1 MAPGCDGHH
10 TREVNGRVT
19 PGRRHHLLHRAGSE
33 GLPAVA
39 VVIEAITGS
48 HTYPSGATGE

>member
-10 TREVNGRVT
+10 SREVNGRVT
-19 PGRRHHLLHRAGSE
+19 LGRRHHLVHRAGSE

-48 HTYPSGATGE
+48 HTYPSEATGE